1 MHTDNSEVESHKFP
15 AQIGRKPMDKPCQV
29 YGNFHVGTT
38 ILLRDAGL
46 ISQSNAISYRECP
59 PSKRTS
65 VKVPSLRRLGK
76 DKRKG

>member
-1 MHTDNSEVESHKFP
+1 MEYVGSNPIYSICGNSDDRY
-15 AQIGRKPMDKPCQV
+15 IG
-29 YGNFHVGTT
+29 GT
-38 ILLRDAGL
+38 ISRERLL
-46 ISQSNAISYRECP
+46 QNAISYRECP